1 MFLTIPSVNSTYN
14 FSEFYLLTALILL
27 QINNYFSKSDLENIR
42 NKSSLIGY
50 KVNNMRQRVSM
61 AYRKASQTSKM
72 ELFVKKVKGWNPLT
86 IFEKSFIVDFW
97 LCSESASD
105 FDSKQSLDWR
115 GTDFPSAHEKS
126 TKNQSVAEW
135 YRCGKCGAM
144 DKNVECLHFHEVEA
158 VEYFVS
164 LDMKYDDMIA
174 VTQRV

>member
-72 ELFVKKVKGWNPLT
+72 ELFVKKVKGWNPL
-86 IFEKSFIVDFW
+86 FSKK
-97 LCSESASD
+97 AS
-105 FDSKQSLDWR
+105 S
-115 GTDFPSAHEKS
+115 
-126 TKNQSVAEW
+126 
-135 YRCGKCGAM
+135 
-144 DKNVECLHFHEVEA
+144 
-158 VEYFVS
+158 
-164 LDMKYDDMIA
+164 
-174 VTQRV
+174 